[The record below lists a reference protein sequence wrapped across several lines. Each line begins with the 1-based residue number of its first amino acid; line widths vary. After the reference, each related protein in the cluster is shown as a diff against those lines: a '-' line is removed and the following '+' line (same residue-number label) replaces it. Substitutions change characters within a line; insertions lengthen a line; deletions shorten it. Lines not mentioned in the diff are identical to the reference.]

1 MEVAL
6 GGCGTFFVLG
16 DSSRETPVMA
26 GEEQT
31 PPDLGTTLREGQV
44 VGGNYR
50 IDRLIGKGG
59 MAAVWE
65 ATNQRTGKRIALKA
79 ILNASGSGAAAAE
92 MLRREALAASRVNHP
107 NVVNIYDVIEHGGLT
122 CIVMEILDGE
132 PLSAHLGRK
141 GYLGIEEAATL
152 LLPAM
157 RGVAAA
163 NALGVIHRDLK
174 PQNIFICLGSDGR
187 ILTTKVLDFGISVVM
202 EKARGSLLAA
212 QVLPTHGT
220 PAYMSPEHIQGLAD
234 IDARAD
240 VYGFGVLFFE
250 ALTGQLPFLGEPG
263 PDLLMRIINDPAP
276 KLTLFRPDLP
286 APIVAIV
293 ERAMAKVP
301 QDRFPGL
308 EPFIAAIEDHLL
320 PPSPLPRAL
329 TPMAGVPLFSL
340 SEPRSGVADPAV
352 QVMHRSE
359 PSAPGDAADT
369 KELFAVPR
377 ETPGGGRTASR
388 RIVTLAADGKTPAI
402 PSPASPEA
410 SPAHE
415 APRPWVRRAAS
426 FAMFGGALLL
436 VAWLAF
442 PNLPLSS
449 DIEEPAAPSR
459 PRPGPTLGE
468 EGAAQASGP
477 ALPAEPRALVQP
489 DGGR

>member
-1 MEVAL
+1 
-6 GGCGTFFVLG
+6 
-16 DSSRETPVMA
+16 MA
-26 GEEQT
+26 GEDQT
-31 PPDLGTTLREGQV
+31 HPDLGTTLRGGQV
-44 VGGNYR
+44 VGGSYH

-65 ATNQRTGKRIALKA
+65 ATNQRTGKRVALKA
-79 ILNASGSGAAAAE
+79 ILNASGNGAVAAD

-107 NVVNIYDVIEHGGLT
+107 NVVNIYDVIEHAGLT
-122 CIVMEILDGE
+122 CIVMEMLDGE

-141 GYLGIEEAATL
+141 GYLAVEEAATL

-163 NALGVIHRDLK
+163 NAMGVIHRDLK
-174 PQNIFICLGSDGR
+174 PKNIFICLGSDGR
-187 ILTTKVLDFGISVVM
+187 MLTTKVLDFGISVVM
-202 EKARGSLLAA
+202 EKARGSMLAA

-263 PDLLMRIINDPAP
+263 PDLLMRIINEPAP

-301 QDRFPGL
+301 QDRFSGL
-308 EPFIAAIEDHLL
+308 EPFIAAIEHHLL

-340 SEPRSGVADPAV
+340 SEPRSGVADPVV

-359 PSAPGDAADT
+359 PSGPRDPADT
-369 KELFAVPR
+369 KELFTVPR
-377 ETPGGGRTASR
+377 EAADGDRTASR
-388 RIVTLAADGKTPAI
+388 RIVPVAADGTTPAV
-402 PSPASPEA
+402 PNPANFGAALAQKPPPLWA
-410 SPAHE
+410 
-415 APRPWVRRAAS
+415 RRAAS
-426 FAMFGGALLL
+426 FAIFGGVLLL

-442 PNLPLSS
+442 PNLPLPQ
-449 DIEEPAAPSR
+449 DIEEPEAPSR
-459 PRPGPTLGE
+459 LRRGPKPGE
-468 EGAAQASGP
+468 EGAAKASGP
-477 ALPAEPRALVQP
+477 ALPAEPQALVLP